1 MTERHIGAALGLQV
15 TLCVHGGVAK
25 QRSFD
30 NDKEE
35 SMENRVIRFCDPDR
49 EYGYLSNWYMSDF
62 TYAGRTYHS
71 MEQYMMFQKALTFG
85 DLEIADKIM
94 ASKDL
99 PEIKKL
105 GRSVAHYNDVLWKTI
120 RVQIMRRGIR
130 AKFQQNP
137 ELLYNLLGTGSALM
151 AECAPRDLV
160 WGIGLDIEDAR
171 SSDPKEWKGRNQLG
185 RTLMRVREDLRAWCS
200 VAGASVTQYV
210 DAVDLRAPQPIRVSR
225 RNDSDKADRIR
236 RELEAAAGV
245 SENTSDVSSEN
256 EDSSE
261 ASVWNMPIYEACML
275 PYLSEI
281 TATWMEE
288 VFFNLRRSRSYEDLS
303 VANYT
308 FEELEWMFRSG
319 QSAGLPIAG
328 FFEMKQDIFD
338 LMRYRGGLRNPA
350 SLLAQVENRTEDFHE
365 LPVDREAPVSE
376 AASGGASEQYEET
389 HIIVDVARRDNRNR
403 LVGTQ
408 DPGRTS
414 SPETYISMSSNIGAS
429 GDVQNYVPEEGEEA
443 TTLFGAGS
451 AEGVRAGD
459 MWSVI
464 RDMADEAQEVT
475 GAAASAEKTE
485 PEGTAAVSEEETA
498 SEEIV
503 VENVPY
509 EIVTGTMPDEVVVEL
524 ETEDEETA
532 EDTTYAQVGSAVAEP
547 ETVEYTAEG
556 VVGEEAEFTEIREA
570 VPAGEPE
577 SAAEPAKAEEFVP
590 AGEPESA
597 AESAKAAES
606 VPAGEPES
614 AAEPAKAAEFVPAGE
629 PESAAEPAKAEEF
642 VPAGE
647 PESAAEPAKTA
658 ESVSVGEPEQAAT
671 AEPEEKPWYA
681 EFVKPVTPE
690 KDEGTAAEEASE
702 TTAEPA
708 ETVTETAAKAEETVT
723 ETAETAAEEDTTAA
737 EAETFETT
745 EGAEAAP
752 TEEPAAEDE
761 EYDESDEDESEDED
775 EELAGSDDE
784 DDEEEEEDFPEPP
797 TPKTQFIPRAEPPQQ
812 RPLTYRDEIRSEIV
826 IKHGNI
832 AAVDC
837 DCVVNATNT
846 TLMGGNGFDNS
857 IMKAAGPELLRECA
871 ALKGCDVGR
880 AKISG
885 GYRLKAQFVIH
896 TVGPRYS
903 GDETDPVYLT
913 MCYENCLN
921 LAMKYDI
928 HSIAFPPISTGYY
941 GYPLREATRV
951 ASRTVQGWMRR
962 HPEYGIKVIFV
973 SADDRTFAMYKD
985 VFK

>member
-1 MTERHIGAALGLQV
+1 MGKG
-15 TLCVHGGVAK
+15 
-25 QRSFD
+25 
-30 NDKEE
+30 
-35 SMENRVIRFCDPDR
+35 VIRFYEPDS

-62 TYAGRTYHS
+62 MYAGRRYHS

-94 ASKDL
+94 ASRDL

-137 ELLYNLLGTGSALM
+137 ELLYNLLRTGSSLL

-160 WGIGLDIEDAR
+160 WGIGMDIEDAR
-171 SSDPKEWKGRNQLG
+171 SGDPKEWKGRNLLG

-200 VAGASVTQYV
+200 VAGATVTQYV
-210 DAVDLRAPQPIRVSR
+210 DAVDLRVPQPVRVSR
-225 RNDSDKADRIR
+225 KQDSDKAERIR
-236 RELEAAAGV
+236 RELEAAAGIG
-245 SENTSDVSSEN
+245 EALPDPSSEN
-256 EDSSE
+256 KGTFGGSVREARETSNEGFGSRAEDYSTRRQFGADDTESSSDV
-261 ASVWNMPIYEACML
+261 SVWNMHIYEACML

-281 TATWMEE
+281 VATWMEE
-288 VFFNLRRSRSYEDLS
+288 VFFNLRRSRSYEDLG

-308 FEELEWMFRSG
+308 FEELEWMLRSG

-350 SLLAQVENRTEDFHE
+350 TLLAQVESMTDGFHE
-365 LPVDREAPVSE
+365 TIPSTDTELAEDEIEEAS
-376 AASGGASEQYEET
+376 SEQYEET
-389 HIIVDVARRDNRNR
+389 HIFVDVANRDVNNR

-414 SPETYISMSSNIGAS
+414 APETYLGAS
-429 GDVQNYVPEEGEEA
+429 TELSPAVTAQSYVPEEGEEA
-443 TTLFGAGS
+443 TTNFGS
-451 AEGVRAGD
+451 AVGEGVRADDLWSSIRNMEDDTAAGD
-459 MWSVI
+459 ETAVEAAAPVSETAETAEETGSEPIELELTAIDPDTEYDIIATAEYEVVSKPETEEYPFTAAGSTEAAAEYETAEAGSPVETEYTTAEN
-464 RDMADEAQEVT
+464 ADAEAYTAAAETVSAEAGAGQYV
-475 GAAASAEKTE
+475 GAAA
-485 PEGTAAVSEEETA
+485 
-498 SEEIV
+498 
-503 VENVPY
+503 
-509 EIVTGTMPDEVVVEL
+509 
-524 ETEDEETA
+524 
-532 EDTTYAQVGSAVAEP
+532 
-547 ETVEYTAEG
+547 
-556 VVGEEAEFTEIREA
+556 GEEA
-570 VPAGEPE
+570 
-577 SAAEPAKAEEFVP
+577 
-590 AGEPESA
+590 
-597 AESAKAAES
+597 AESTYE
-606 VPAGEPES
+606 
-614 AAEPAKAAEFVPAGE
+614 
-629 PESAAEPAKAEEF
+629 
-642 VPAGE
+642 
-647 PESAAEPAKTA
+647 
-658 ESVSVGEPEQAAT
+658 
-671 AEPEEKPWYA
+671 
-681 EFVKPVTPE
+681 
-690 KDEGTAAEEASE
+690 
-702 TTAEPA
+702 AEPA
-708 ETVTETAAKAEETVT
+708 ETAYEPAGTEYESTARDEA
-723 ETAETAAEEDTTAA
+723 AETAAYSEEAAGETAYAGEPETVSETVSEAAETAA
-737 EAETFETT
+737 TETADEASDET
-745 EGAEAAP
+745 
-752 TEEPAAEDE
+752 AEDE
-761 EYDESDEDESEDED
+761 EEPEEDRFYGEEESDEADEDEADEEEDEDEDSEADEDEDED
-775 EELAGSDDE
+775 EEE
-784 DDEEEEEDFPEPP
+784 DEEEEDFPEPP
-797 TPKTQFIPRAEPPQQ
+797 APKTQFIPHTEPAPQ
-812 RPLTYRDEIRSEIV
+812 RPLTYRDEVRSEIV

-846 TLMGGNGFDNS
+846 TLLGGNGLDNS

-941 GYPLREATRV
+941 GYPLREATLV
-951 ASRTVQGWMRR
+951 ASRTVQSWMRR

>member
-1 MTERHIGAALGLQV
+1 
-15 TLCVHGGVAK
+15 
-25 QRSFD
+25 
-30 NDKEE
+30 
-35 SMENRVIRFCDPDR
+35 MEGTVIRFYEPDG

-62 TYAGRTYHS
+62 MYAGRKYHS

-94 ASKDL
+94 ASRDL

-137 ELLYNLLGTGSALM
+137 ELLYNLLNTGSSLM

-171 SSDPKEWKGRNQLG
+171 SSDPKEWKGRNMLG

-210 DAVDLRAPQPIRVSR
+210 DAVDLRSPQQIRVSR
-225 RNDSDKADRIR
+225 RQDSDKADRIK
-236 RELEAAAGV
+236 RELEKAAGELGGF
-245 SENTSDVSSEN
+245 SGADDA
-256 EDSSE
+256 DSGESAE
-261 ASVWNMPIYEACML
+261 PSVWNMHIYEACML

-281 TATWMEE
+281 VATWMEE
-288 VFFNLRRSRSYEDLS
+288 VFFNLRRSRSYEDLG

-308 FEELEWMFRSG
+308 FEELEWMLRDG

-350 SLLAQVENRTEDFHE
+350 SLLAQVESMTDGFHE
-365 LPVDREAPVSE
+365 TIPSTDTDVAEEEIADESSSE
-376 AASGGASEQYEET
+376 KYEET
-389 HIIVDVARRDNRNR
+389 HIIVDLASGARNR

-414 SPETYISMSSNIGAS
+414 APETYLGTSEVHVTEDA
-429 GDVQNYVPEEGEEA
+429 EAEEA
-443 TTLFGAGS
+443 TTSFESGTG
-451 AEGVRAGD
+451 EGVRAND
-459 MWSVI
+459 MWSAI
-464 RDMADEAQEVT
+464 RDMENDTEGISEQSLSGKPEPV
-475 GAAASAEKTE
+475 AEEE
-485 PEGTAAVSEEETA
+485 PEPQSQETVA
-498 SEEIV
+498 ES
-503 VENVPY
+503 VPY
-509 EIVTGTMPDEVVVEL
+509 EIVTGTMPDEVVIEL
-524 ETEDEETA
+524 EREEEASEETAFAPAEPAPAEPETIEFTAVTEEFTPAEEAAAEEVAEEETA
-532 EDTTYAQVGSAVAEP
+532 ETAEEVEAVEETATTETVAE
-547 ETVEYTAEG
+547 ETVPAEEAAAEETAEAAAEEPASAEEP
-556 VVGEEAEFTEIREA
+556 VEEAK
-570 VPAGEPE
+570 PA
-577 SAAEPAKAEEFVP
+577 
-590 AGEPESA
+590 
-597 AESAKAAES
+597 
-606 VPAGEPES
+606 
-614 AAEPAKAAEFVPAGE
+614 
-629 PESAAEPAKAEEF
+629 
-642 VPAGE
+642 
-647 PESAAEPAKTA
+647 
-658 ESVSVGEPEQAAT
+658 
-671 AEPEEKPWYA
+671 EKPWYA
-681 EFVKPVTPE
+681 EFVKPATPE
-690 KDEGTAAEEASE
+690 
-702 TTAEPA
+702 EP
-708 ETVTETAAKAEETVT
+708 V
-723 ETAETAAEEDTTAA
+723 AETAAEETAEAVSEAEETVSEAA
-737 EAETFETT
+737 EET
-745 EGAEAAP
+745 AEAAS
-752 TEEPAAEDE
+752 EAAAEEEESEEAPEEEAE
-761 EYDESDEDESEDED
+761 EYEESDEDEDDSEDEDDEDESDEDEDDEDED
-775 EELAGSDDE
+775 EEEDEEEDE
-784 DDEEEEEDFPEPP
+784 DDDDDYPEH
-797 TPKTQFIPRAEPPQQ
+797 PKTQFIPRADPTPA

-832 AAVDC
+832 AMLDC

-846 TLMGGNGFDNS
+846 TLLGGNGLDNS
-857 IMKAAGPELLRECA
+857 ILKAAGPELLRECA

-928 HSIAFPPISTGYY
+928 HSIGFPPISTGYY
-941 GYPLREATRV
+941 GYPLREATLI

-962 HPEYGIKVIFV
+962 HPDYGIKVIFV
-973 SADDRTFAMYKD
+973 SADDRTFSMYKD

>member
-1 MTERHIGAALGLQV
+1 MGKG
-15 TLCVHGGVAK
+15 
-25 QRSFD
+25 
-30 NDKEE
+30 
-35 SMENRVIRFCDPDR
+35 VIRFYEPDS

-62 TYAGRTYHS
+62 MYAGRRYHS

-94 ASKDL
+94 ASRDL

-137 ELLYNLLGTGSALM
+137 ELLYNLLRTGSSLL

-160 WGIGLDIEDAR
+160 WGIGMDIEDAR
-171 SSDPKEWKGRNQLG
+171 SGDPKEWKGRNLLG

-200 VAGASVTQYV
+200 VAGATVTQYV
-210 DAVDLRAPQPIRVSR
+210 DAVDLRVPQPVRVSR
-225 RNDSDKADRIR
+225 KQDSDKAERIR
-236 RELEAAAGV
+236 RELEAAAGIG
-245 SENTSDVSSEN
+245 EALPDPSSEN
-256 EDSSE
+256 EGTFGGSVREARETSNEGFGSRAEDYSTRRQFGADDTESSSDV
-261 ASVWNMPIYEACML
+261 SVWNMHIYEACML

-281 TATWMEE
+281 VATWMEE
-288 VFFNLRRSRSYEDLS
+288 VFFNLRRSRSYEDLG

-308 FEELEWMFRSG
+308 FEELEWMLRSG

-350 SLLAQVENRTEDFHE
+350 TLLAQVESMTDGFHE
-365 LPVDREAPVSE
+365 TIPSTDTELAEDEIEEAS
-376 AASGGASEQYEET
+376 SEQYEET
-389 HIIVDVARRDNRNR
+389 HIFVDVANRDVSNR

-414 SPETYISMSSNIGAS
+414 APETYLGAS
-429 GDVQNYVPEEGEEA
+429 TELSPAVTAQSYVPEEGEEA
-443 TTLFGAGS
+443 TTNFGS
-451 AEGVRAGD
+451 AVGEGVRADDLWSSIRNMEDDTAGGD
-459 MWSVI
+459 ETVV
-464 RDMADEAQEVT
+464 E
-475 GAAASAEKTE
+475 AAA
-485 PEGTAAVSEEETA
+485 PVS
-498 SEEIV
+498 
-503 VENVPY
+503 
-509 EIVTGTMPDEVVVEL
+509 
-524 ETEDEETA
+524 
-532 EDTTYAQVGSAVAEP
+532 
-547 ETVEYTAEG
+547 
-556 VVGEEAEFTEIREA
+556 
-570 VPAGEPE
+570 
-577 SAAEPAKAEEFVP
+577 
-590 AGEPESA
+590 
-597 AESAKAAES
+597 
-606 VPAGEPES
+606 
-614 AAEPAKAAEFVPAGE
+614 
-629 PESAAEPAKAEEF
+629 
-642 VPAGE
+642 
-647 PESAAEPAKTA
+647 
-658 ESVSVGEPEQAAT
+658 
-671 AEPEEKPWYA
+671 
-681 EFVKPVTPE
+681 
-690 KDEGTAAEEASE
+690 
-702 TTAEPA
+702 
-708 ETVTETAAKAEETVT
+708 
-723 ETAETAAEEDTTAA
+723 ETAETAEETGSEPIELELTAIDPDTEYDIIATAEYEVVSKPETEEYPFTAAGSTEAAAEYETAEAGTPVETEYTTAENVDA
-737 EAETFETT
+737 EAYAATAETADTADTGTGAGQYDGAAAGEETATESTYGSEPAELAYEAAGTTYETAGTEYESADTGRDEAAETAADREETSGETAYAGEPEPVSEAAETAATETAGEASDETFEN
-745 EGAEAAP
+745 EEE
-752 TEEPAAEDE
+752 TEEDRFYGEETYDESAEDE
-761 EYDESDEDESEDED
+761 
-775 EELAGSDDE
+775 E
-784 DDEEEEEDFPEPP
+784 DDEEEDEGEDEEEDEADDDEDDAGEEEEEEDDHPEPP
-797 TPKTQFIPRAEPPQQ
+797 APKTQFIPHTEPAPQ
-812 RPLTYRDEIRSEIV
+812 RPLTYRDEVRSEIV

-837 DCVVNATNT
+837 DSVVNATNT
-846 TLMGGNGFDNS
+846 TLLGGNGLDNS

-941 GYPLREATRV
+941 GYPLREATLV
-951 ASRTVQGWMRR
+951 ASRTVQSWMRR

>member
-1 MTERHIGAALGLQV
+1 
-15 TLCVHGGVAK
+15 
-25 QRSFD
+25 
-30 NDKEE
+30 
-35 SMENRVIRFCDPDR
+35 MEGTVIRFYEPDS

-62 TYAGRTYHS
+62 MYAGRKYHS

-94 ASKDL
+94 ASTDL

-171 SSDPKEWKGRNQLG
+171 SGDPKEWKGRNLLG

-210 DAVDLRAPQPIRVSR
+210 DAVDLRTPQPIRVSR
-225 RNDSDKADRIR
+225 RQDSGKADRIR
-236 RELEAAAGV
+236 RELEEAAGAEAMDPDV
-245 SENTSDVSSEN
+245 MNDSADGTEADDGVMGSHGLGARDNASET
-256 EDSSE
+256 
-261 ASVWNMPIYEACML
+261 SVWNMHIYEACML

-281 TATWMEE
+281 VATWMEE
-288 VFFNLRRSRSYEDLS
+288 VFFNLRRSRSYEDLGVS
-303 VANYT
+303 NYT
-308 FEELEWMFRSG
+308 FEELEWMLRSG
-319 QSAGLPIAG
+319 QSAGLPVAG

-350 SLLAQVENRTEDFHE
+350 SLLAQVESMTDGFHE
-365 LPVDREAPVSE
+365 TIPSTDTEVPEETSDNADESF
-376 AASGGASEQYEET
+376 SQYEET
-389 HIIVDVARRDNRNR
+389 HIIVDFASGARNR

-414 SPETYISMSSNIGAS
+414 APETYLGAGARAAEAS
-429 GDVQNYVPEEGEEA
+429 ADVQEEA
-443 TTLFGAGS
+443 TTSFESGIGA
-451 AEGVRAGD
+451 GVRADD
-459 MWSVI
+459 MWNTI
-464 RDMADEAQEVT
+464 RDMENGTDDTAAQSIGREPEP
-475 GAAASAEKTE
+475 AAAEEEPAPESAETVAE
-485 PEGTAAVSEEETA
+485 S
-498 SEEIV
+498 
-503 VENVPY
+503 VPY
-509 EIVTGTMPDEVVVEL
+509 EIVTGTMPDEVVIEL
-524 ETEDEETA
+524 EREEEEFSEETA
-532 EDTTYAQVGSAVAEP
+532 FTPAEPAAAEP
-547 ETVEYTAEG
+547 ETIEFTAVEPAVEEPAEPATEFTAEAAEPAEEVAG
-556 VVGEEAEFTEIREA
+556 EAETQAEEPVPESAEAEPVTEAAEIEAAEPAAEEAEN
-570 VPAGEPE
+570 
-577 SAAEPAKAEEFVP
+577 AAAEEPAKAEEP
-590 AGEPESA
+590 A
-597 AESAKAAES
+597 
-606 VPAGEPES
+606 PA
-614 AAEPAKAAEFVPAGE
+614 
-629 PESAAEPAKAEEF
+629 
-642 VPAGE
+642 
-647 PESAAEPAKTA
+647 
-658 ESVSVGEPEQAAT
+658 
-671 AEPEEKPWYA
+671 EKPWYA
-681 EFVKPVTPE
+681 QYVKPAKEAEEVAE
-690 KDEGTAAEEASE
+690 EAAEE
-702 TTAEPA
+702 EPEEPKA
-708 ETVTETAAKAEETVT
+708 AAAATEEKTVS
-723 ETAETAAEEDTTAA
+723 A
-737 EAETFETT
+737 EAEDYDGDGEPDEDYEFD
-745 EGAEAAP
+745 
-752 TEEPAAEDE
+752 EESDEDE
-761 EYDESDEDESEDED
+761 YDEDESDEDEDED
-775 EELAGSDDE
+775 EE
-784 DDEEEEEDFPEPP
+784 DEEEEDEEYPEPP
-797 TPKTQFIPRAEPPQQ
+797 QPKTQFIPHTEPAAQ
-812 RPLTYRDEIRSEIV
+812 RPLTYHDEIRSEIV
-826 IKHGNI
+826 IRHGNI

-846 TLMGGNGFDNS
+846 TLLGGNGIDNS

-941 GYPLREATRV
+941 GYPLREATLV

>member
-1 MTERHIGAALGLQV
+1 
-15 TLCVHGGVAK
+15 
-25 QRSFD
+25 
-30 NDKEE
+30 
-35 SMENRVIRFCDPDR
+35 MEGTVIRFYEPDG

-62 TYAGRTYHS
+62 MYAGRKYHS

-94 ASKDL
+94 ASRDL

-137 ELLYNLLGTGSALM
+137 ELLYNLLNTGSSLM

-171 SSDPKEWKGRNQLG
+171 SSDPKEWKGRNMLG

-210 DAVDLRAPQPIRVSR
+210 DAVDLRSPQQIRVSR
-225 RNDSDKADRIR
+225 RQDSDKADRIK
-236 RELEAAAGV
+236 RELEKAAGELGGF
-245 SENTSDVSSEN
+245 SGADDA
-256 EDSSE
+256 DSGESAE
-261 ASVWNMPIYEACML
+261 PSVWNMHIYEACML

-281 TATWMEE
+281 VATWMEE
-288 VFFNLRRSRSYEDLS
+288 VFFNLRRSRSYEDLG

-308 FEELEWMFRSG
+308 FEELEWMLRDG

-350 SLLAQVENRTEDFHE
+350 SLLAQVESMTDGFHE
-365 LPVDREAPVSE
+365 TIPSTDTDVAEEPAVDES
-376 AASGGASEQYEET
+376 SFGKYEET
-389 HIIVDVARRDNRNR
+389 HIIVDLASGARNR

-414 SPETYISMSSNIGAS
+414 APETYLGTSEVHVAE
-429 GDVQNYVPEEGEEA
+429 DVEAEEA
-443 TTLFGAGS
+443 TTSFESGTG
-451 AEGVRAGD
+451 EGVRAND
-459 MWSVI
+459 MWSAI
-464 RDMADEAQEVT
+464 RDMESDTEGISEQSLGGKPEPV
-475 GAAASAEKTE
+475 AEEE
-485 PEGTAAVSEEETA
+485 PEPQPQETVA
-498 SEEIV
+498 ES
-503 VENVPY
+503 VPY
-509 EIVTGTMPDEVVVEL
+509 EIVTGTMPDEVVIEL
-524 ETEDEETA
+524 EREEEASEETA
-532 EDTTYAQVGSAVAEP
+532 FAPAEPAPAEP
-547 ETVEYTAEG
+547 ETIEFTAVTEEFTPA
-556 VVGEEAEFTEIREA
+556 EEA
-570 VPAGEPE
+570 
-577 SAAEPAKAEEFVP
+577 
-590 AGEPESA
+590 
-597 AESAKAAES
+597 
-606 VPAGEPES
+606 
-614 AAEPAKAAEFVPAGE
+614 
-629 PESAAEPAKAEEF
+629 
-642 VPAGE
+642 
-647 PESAAEPAKTA
+647 
-658 ESVSVGEPEQAAT
+658 
-671 AEPEEKPWYA
+671 
-681 EFVKPVTPE
+681 
-690 KDEGTAAEEASE
+690 AAEETA
-702 TTAEPA
+702 TT
-708 ETVTETAAKAEETVT
+708 ETVAEETVPAEEAAAE
-723 ETAETAAEEDTTAA
+723 ETAETAAEETAEAVSEAEETVSEAA
-737 EAETFETT
+737 EET
-745 EGAEAAP
+745 AEAAS
-752 TEEPAAEDE
+752 EAAAEEEESEEAPEEEAE
-761 EYDESDEDESEDED
+761 EYEESDEDEDDSEDEDDEDESDEDEDDEDED
-775 EELAGSDDE
+775 EEEDEEEDEDDE
-784 DDEEEEEDFPEPP
+784 DDYPEP
-797 TPKTQFIPRAEPPQQ
+797 PKTQFIPRADPTPA

-832 AAVDC
+832 AMLDC

-846 TLMGGNGFDNS
+846 TLLGGNGLDNS
-857 IMKAAGPELLRECA
+857 ILKAAGPELLRECA

-928 HSIAFPPISTGYY
+928 HSIGFPPISTGYY
-941 GYPLREATRV
+941 GYPLREATLI

-962 HPEYGIKVIFV
+962 HPDYGIKVIFV
-973 SADDRTFAMYKD
+973 SADDRTFSMYKD

>member
-1 MTERHIGAALGLQV
+1 
-15 TLCVHGGVAK
+15 
-25 QRSFD
+25 
-30 NDKEE
+30 
-35 SMENRVIRFCDPDR
+35 MEGTVIRFYEPDS

-62 TYAGRTYHS
+62 MYAGRKYHS

-94 ASKDL
+94 ASTDL

-171 SSDPKEWKGRNQLG
+171 SGDPKEWKGRNLLG

-210 DAVDLRAPQPIRVSR
+210 DAVDLRTPQPIRVSR
-225 RNDSDKADRIR
+225 RQDSGKADRIR
-236 RELEAAAGV
+236 RELEEAAGAEALDPDV
-245 SENTSDVSSEN
+245 MNDSADGAEADDGVMGSHGLGARDNASET
-256 EDSSE
+256 
-261 ASVWNMPIYEACML
+261 SVWNMHIYEACML

-281 TATWMEE
+281 VATWMEE
-288 VFFNLRRSRSYEDLS
+288 VFFNLRRSRSYEDLGVS
-303 VANYT
+303 NYT
-308 FEELEWMFRSG
+308 FEELEWMLRSG
-319 QSAGLPIAG
+319 QSAGLPVAG

-350 SLLAQVENRTEDFHE
+350 SLLAQVESMTDGFHE
-365 LPVDREAPVSE
+365 TIPSTDTEVPEETSDNADESF
-376 AASGGASEQYEET
+376 SQYEET
-389 HIIVDVARRDNRNR
+389 HIIVDFASGARNR

-414 SPETYISMSSNIGAS
+414 APETYLGAGARAAEAS
-429 GDVQNYVPEEGEEA
+429 ADAQEEA
-443 TTLFGAGS
+443 TTSFESGIGA
-451 AEGVRAGD
+451 GVRADD
-459 MWSVI
+459 MWNTI
-464 RDMADEAQEVT
+464 RDMENGTDDTAAQSIGREPEP
-475 GAAASAEKTE
+475 AAAEEEPAPESAETVAE
-485 PEGTAAVSEEETA
+485 S
-498 SEEIV
+498 
-503 VENVPY
+503 VPY
-509 EIVTGTMPDEVVVEL
+509 EIVTGTMPDEVVIEL
-524 ETEDEETA
+524 EREEEEFSEETAFTPAEPAAAEPETIEFTAVEPAAEETA
-532 EDTTYAQVGSAVAEP
+532 EPATEFTAEAAEPAEEVAGEAETQAEEPVPESAEAEPVTEAAEIEVAEP
-547 ETVEYTAEG
+547 AA
-556 VVGEEAEFTEIREA
+556 EEAENATAE
-570 VPAGEPE
+570 
-577 SAAEPAKAEEFVP
+577 EPAKAEEP
-590 AGEPESA
+590 A
-597 AESAKAAES
+597 
-606 VPAGEPES
+606 PA
-614 AAEPAKAAEFVPAGE
+614 
-629 PESAAEPAKAEEF
+629 
-642 VPAGE
+642 
-647 PESAAEPAKTA
+647 
-658 ESVSVGEPEQAAT
+658 
-671 AEPEEKPWYA
+671 EKPWYA
-681 EFVKPVTPE
+681 QYVKPAKEAEEVAE
-690 KDEGTAAEEASE
+690 EAAEE
-702 TTAEPA
+702 EPEEPKA
-708 ETVTETAAKAEETVT
+708 AAAATEEKTVS
-723 ETAETAAEEDTTAA
+723 A
-737 EAETFETT
+737 EAEDYDGDGEPDEDYEFD
-745 EGAEAAP
+745 
-752 TEEPAAEDE
+752 EESDEDE
-761 EYDESDEDESEDED
+761 YDEDESDEDEDED
-775 EELAGSDDE
+775 EE
-784 DDEEEEEDFPEPP
+784 DEEEEDEEYPEPP
-797 TPKTQFIPRAEPPQQ
+797 QPKTQFIPHTEPAAQ
-812 RPLTYRDEIRSEIV
+812 RPLTYHDEIRSEIV
-826 IKHGNI
+826 IRHGNI

-846 TLMGGNGFDNS
+846 TLLGGNGIDNS

-941 GYPLREATRV
+941 GYPLREATLV

>member
-1 MTERHIGAALGLQV
+1 MGKG
-15 TLCVHGGVAK
+15 
-25 QRSFD
+25 
-30 NDKEE
+30 
-35 SMENRVIRFCDPDR
+35 VIRFYEPDS

-62 TYAGRTYHS
+62 MYAGRKYHS

-94 ASKDL
+94 ASRDL

-137 ELLYNLLGTGSALM
+137 ELLYNLLSTGSSLL

-160 WGIGLDIEDAR
+160 WGIGMDIEDAR
-171 SSDPKEWKGRNQLG
+171 SGDPKEWKGRNLLG

-200 VAGASVTQYV
+200 VAGATVTQYV
-210 DAVDLRAPQPIRVSR
+210 DAVDLRVPQPVRVSR
-225 RNDSDKADRIR
+225 KQDSDKAERIR
-236 RELEAAAGV
+236 RELEAAAGLG
-245 SENTSDVSSEN
+245 EALPDPSSEN
-256 EDSSE
+256 EGTFGGSVREARESNANEGFRGSAEDYSTRRQFGADDSESSSDG
-261 ASVWNMPIYEACML
+261 SVWNMHIYEACML

-281 TATWMEE
+281 VATWMEE
-288 VFFNLRRSRSYEDLS
+288 VFFNLRRSRSYEDLG

-350 SLLAQVENRTEDFHE
+350 TLLAQVESMTDGFHE
-365 LPVDREAPVSE
+365 TIPSTDTELADDEIEETTA
-376 AASGGASEQYEET
+376 EQYEET
-389 HIIVDVARRDNRNR
+389 HIFVDVARRDENNR

-414 SPETYISMSSNIGAS
+414 SPETYLGAS
-429 GDVQNYVPEEGEEA
+429 TELGPVGTAQSYVPEDGEEA
-443 TTLFGAGS
+443 TTNFGS
-451 AEGVRAGD
+451 AVGEGVHADDLWSTIRNMEDDTAGED
-459 MWSVI
+459 
-464 RDMADEAQEVT
+464 
-475 GAAASAEKTE
+475 GAAVEAAVPVSEAAEQAEETGSEPIELELTAIDPETEYDVVATAEYEVVSKPEEYPYAAAEAESAE
-485 PEGTAAVSEEETA
+485 AA
-498 SEEIV
+498 
-503 VENVPY
+503 
-509 EIVTGTMPDEVVVEL
+509 
-524 ETEDEETA
+524 ETA
-532 EDTTYAQVGSAVAEP
+532 EAEYAYAEQLSPVEP
-547 ETVEYTAEG
+547 ET
-556 VVGEEAEFTEIREA
+556 
-570 VPAGEPE
+570 
-577 SAAEPAKAEEFVP
+577 
-590 AGEPESA
+590 
-597 AESAKAAES
+597 
-606 VPAGEPES
+606 
-614 AAEPAKAAEFVPAGE
+614 
-629 PESAAEPAKAEEF
+629 
-642 VPAGE
+642 
-647 PESAAEPAKTA
+647 
-658 ESVSVGEPEQAAT
+658 AAT
-671 AEPEEKPWYA
+671 AEEN
-681 EFVKPVTPE
+681 VTE
-690 KDEGTAAEEASE
+690 AAAEVETEASTATE
-702 TTAEPA
+702 SIYEAEPA
-708 ETVTETAAKAEETVT
+708 GAGYESAETAQADVSETASYSDSASAETAYEAEPEYESEPVSEEPD
-723 ETAETAAEEDTTAA
+723 ETAETEEETEEDRFYG
-737 EAETFETT
+737 EETYD
-745 EGAEAAP
+745 
-752 TEEPAAEDE
+752 EPVEDE
-761 EYDESDEDESEDED
+761 ESYEEEDEDEDEEDESDEDE
-775 EELAGSDDE
+775 
-784 DDEEEEEDFPEPP
+784 DEEEEDEDFPEPP
-797 TPKTQFIPRAEPPQQ
+797 APKTQFIPHTEPAPQ
-812 RPLTYRDEIRSEIV
+812 RPLTYRDEVRSEIV

-846 TLMGGNGFDNS
+846 TLLGGNGLDNS

-941 GYPLREATRV
+941 GYPLREATLV
-951 ASRTVQGWMRR
+951 ASRTVQSWMRR
-962 HPEYGIKVIFV
+962 HPDYGIKVIFV

>member
-1 MTERHIGAALGLQV
+1 
-15 TLCVHGGVAK
+15 
-25 QRSFD
+25 
-30 NDKEE
+30 
-35 SMENRVIRFCDPDR
+35 MEKRVIRFYDPDG
-49 EYGYLSNWYMSDF
+49 EYGYLSNWYISDF

-71 MEQYMMFQKALTFG
+71 VEQYMMFQKALTFG

-94 ASKDL
+94 ASTDL

-137 ELLYNLLGTGSALM
+137 ELLYNLLGTGSTLL

-171 SSDPKEWKGRNQLG
+171 SGEPKEWKGRNQLG
-185 RTLMRVREDLRAWCS
+185 RTLMRVREDLRSWCS

-225 RNDSDKADRIR
+225 RNDSDKAERIR
-236 RELEAAAGV
+236 RELEEAAGT
-245 SENTSDVSSEN
+245 SEAVNETSSEN

-261 ASVWNMPIYEACML
+261 STVWNMPIYEACML

-350 SLLAQVENRTEDFHE
+350 SLLAQVESAADASSETIPAADTE
-365 LPVDREAPVSE
+365 LPGE
-376 AASGGASEQYEET
+376 AASEGTAAQEQYEET

-414 SPETYISMSSNIGAS
+414 SPDTYVVVSSSSPS
-429 GDVQNYVPEEGEEA
+429 GDVQEYVPEEGEEA
-443 TTLFGAGS
+443 TTLFGAGFS
-451 AEGVRAGD
+451 EGMRAGD

-464 RDMADEAQEVT
+464 RDMEDETQESDGEASSGKPEPKSADETV
-475 GAAASAEKTE
+475 
-485 PEGTAAVSEEETA
+485 EEQA
-498 SEEIV
+498 PEEIV
-503 VENVPY
+503 VESVPY

-524 ETEDEETA
+524 ETEEE
-532 EDTTYAQVGSAVAEP
+532 EP
-547 ETVEYTAEG
+547 SYTV
-556 VVGEEAEFTEIREA
+556 
-570 VPAGEPE
+570 
-577 SAAEPAKAEEFVP
+577 AEPAKV
-590 AGEPESA
+590 EPETLEYTVEA
-597 AESAKAAES
+597 ADGKAAE
-606 VPAGEPES
+606 E
-614 AAEPAKAAEFVPAGE
+614 AETV
-629 PESAAEPAKAEEF
+629 EE
-642 VPAGE
+642 
-647 PESAAEPAKTA
+647 
-658 ESVSVGEPEQAAT
+658 
-671 AEPEEKPWYA
+671 
-681 EFVKPVTPE
+681 
-690 KDEGTAAEEASE
+690 TAAEEPAAATEFTPAAESE
-702 TTAEPA
+702 P
-708 ETVTETAAKAEETVT
+708 AEETVT
-723 ETAETAAEEDTTAA
+723 ETASVAETEAVKEVATAEEIATVAKAEPVEEVATAEETAPAVEAEPVKEVATAEETTPVEETEPAKESAETEQPEQKAEPEKKPWYTEFVKPVVPEEPAKEAVDEAAETEEAAQTAAEETA
-737 EAETFETT
+737 EASSNGEFSETT
-745 EGAEAAP
+745 EN
-752 TEEPAAEDE
+752 AEDAE
-761 EYDESDEDESEDED
+761 TEQEETEPDDEYDESDEDESEDED
-775 EELAGSDDE
+775 EEFEESDDE
-784 DDEEEEEDFPEPP
+784 DEDEEEDEDEDEEDEDADEEEEEDFPEPP
-797 TPKTQFIPRAEPPQQ
+797 APKTQFIPRAEPVQQ

-832 AAVDC
+832 ATVDC

-846 TLMGGNGFDNS
+846 TLMGGNGIDNS